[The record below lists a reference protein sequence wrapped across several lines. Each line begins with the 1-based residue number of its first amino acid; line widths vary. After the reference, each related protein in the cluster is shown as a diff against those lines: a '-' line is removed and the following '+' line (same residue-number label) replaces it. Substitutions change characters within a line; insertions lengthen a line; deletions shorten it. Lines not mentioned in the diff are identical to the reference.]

1 MEQTCRQTLCKAER
15 LNKKTTIE
23 KLFAGGNL
31 SMASFPFRA
40 VCMSVPKN
48 NDIPASI
55 LISVPKRKIHHAVG
69 RNRMKRLARE
79 AYRKNKYLL
88 WDFLKDKD
96 YSLAIAFICISD
108 STVSSATV
116 EKSMKKMLKTIAEKF
131 VDNKK
136 SNRSDTS
143 CKQKDEQA

>member
-1 MEQTCRQTLCKAER
+1 
-15 LNKKTTIE
+15 
-23 KLFAGGNL
+23 
-31 SMASFPFRA
+31 MASFPFRA

-108 STVSSATV
+108 STVSSAAV

>member
-1 MEQTCRQTLCKAER
+1 
-15 LNKKTTIE
+15 
-23 KLFAGGNL
+23 
-31 SMASFPFRA
+31 MASFPFRI

-55 LISVPKRKIHHAVG
+55 LISIPKRKIHHAVG

-79 AYRKNKYLL
+79 SYRNNKYIL

-108 STVSSATV
+108 NIASAATV
-116 EKSMKKMLKTIAEKF
+116 EKSIKKALKTITEKLS
-131 VDNKK
+131 KK
-136 SNRSDTS
+136 TDKPKASTE
-143 CKQKDEQA
+143 KQIQDEQA

>member
-1 MEQTCRQTLCKAER
+1 
-15 LNKKTTIE
+15 
-23 KLFAGGNL
+23 
-31 SMASFPFRA
+31 
-40 VCMSVPKN
+40 
-48 NDIPASI
+48 
-55 LISVPKRKIHHAVG
+55 
-69 RNRMKRLARE
+69 MKRLARE

-131 VDNKK
+131 GKNKK
-136 SNRSDTS
+136 SDRSETS